1 MPIGSLIA
9 LYFIIWWVTLFAVLP
24 FGIRSQGEA
33 GEVVSGTDPGA
44 PALVRFKR
52 IVMINSAVAA
62 VVLALFWAFYV
73 ENIFGL
79 TIVDELQRR

>member
-24 FGIRSQGEA
+24 FGIRSQGEM
-33 GEVVSGTDPGA
+33 GDVVSGSDPGA
-44 PALVRFKR
+44 PSRVRFKR
-52 IVMINSAVAA
+52 IIIINSGVAA

-79 TIVDELQRR
+79 SIIDELRRR